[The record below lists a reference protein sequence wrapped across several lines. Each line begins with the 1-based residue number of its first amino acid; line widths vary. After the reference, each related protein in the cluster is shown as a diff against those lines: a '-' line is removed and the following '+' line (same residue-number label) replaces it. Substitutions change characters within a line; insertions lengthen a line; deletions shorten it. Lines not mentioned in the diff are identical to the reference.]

1 MIATASASRR
11 SGHDPVRAAVSRS
24 AVSRSA
30 RAGSGDGPD
39 AVAAV
44 VQRLAVLL
52 SAGVPPPAA
61 WGYLDAGPAVSAVT
75 DAVARGASVVD
86 AIDGAGSAGS
96 AGSAGFAGS
105 AGSAGSA
112 GPAGAAWRA
121 LAAAWA
127 VATEAGA
134 PLATA
139 LRDFATSLRS
149 LAQAEREIQ
158 VALAGPIATA
168 RLVMALP
175 AVAVLFGLSLG
186 FNTLEVLMTTPMG
199 IGCLLAGLGL
209 MAAGRA
215 WNRRL
220 VKSAT
225 PTDPAPGLLFD
236 LVAIALAG
244 GAPLDRARDAA
255 VSAAAARGITGD
267 ETAIDRVLELSR
279 RAGVPAGELLR
290 SEAEELRR
298 TARSDAQQRAAS
310 LSVKLMLPLGAC
322 VLPAFML
329 LGVAPLMLSV
339 ISSTVLSF

>member
-1 MIATASASRR
+1 MIRKT
-11 SGHDPVRAAVSRS
+11 RARPD
-24 AVSRSA
+24 
-30 RAGSGDGPD
+30 DGPD
-39 AVAAV
+39 TVAAV

-52 SAGVPPPAA
+52 SAGVPPQAA
-61 WGYLDAGPAVSAVT
+61 WGYLDASPAVSTVT
-75 DAVARGASVVD
+75 DAVARGAPVTEAV
-86 AIDGAGSAGS
+86 DGAGS
-96 AGSAGFAGS
+96 
-105 AGSAGSA
+105 
-112 GPAGAAWRA
+112 AGAAWRA

-134 PLATA
+134 PLAPA
-139 LRDFATSLRS
+139 LREFATSLRS
-149 LAQAEREIQ
+149 LAQAEREIR

-168 RLVMALP
+168 KLVMALP
-175 AVAVLFGLSLG
+175 AVAVLFGLALG
-186 FNTLEVLMTTPMG
+186 FNTLEVLTTSSAG
-199 IGCLLAGLGL
+199 IGCLITGLALL
-209 MAAGRA
+209 ATGRA
-215 WNRRL
+215 WNRRM
-220 VKSAT
+220 VKAAT

-244 GAPLDRARDAA
+244 GAPLDRARVGAIK
-255 VSAAAARGITGD
+255 AAADRGITGD
-267 ETAIDRVLELSR
+267 EGAIDQVLELSR

-339 ISSTVLSF
+339 ISSTVVSF

>member
-1 MIATASASRR
+1 
-11 SGHDPVRAAVSRS
+11 
-24 AVSRSA
+24 
-30 RAGSGDGPD
+30 
-39 AVAAV
+39 VAAV

-52 SAGVPPPAA
+52 SAGVPPQTA
-61 WGYLDAGPAVSAVT
+61 WGYLDATPAVSTVTAAIARGVGVT
-75 DAVARGASVVD
+75 DAID
-86 AIDGAGSAGS
+86 AAGS
-96 AGSAGFAGS
+96 
-105 AGSAGSA
+105 
-112 GPAGAAWRA
+112 AGAAWRA

-134 PLATA
+134 PLAPA
-139 LRDFATSLRS
+139 LREFATSLRS
-149 LAQAEREIQ
+149 LAQAEREIR

-168 RLVMALP
+168 KLVMALP
-175 AVAVLFGLSLG
+175 AVAVLFGLALG
-186 FNTLEVLMTTPMG
+186 FNTLEVLTRTPAG
-199 IGCLLAGLGL
+199 IGCLIAGLAL
-209 MAAGRA
+209 LAVGRA
-215 WNRRL
+215 WNRRM
-220 VKSAT
+220 VKVAT

-244 GAPLDRARDAA
+244 GAPLDRARDGA
-255 VSAAAARGITGD
+255 VRAAANRGIAGD
-267 ETAIDRVLELSR
+267 EAAIDRVLELSR

-339 ISSTVLSF
+339 ISSTVVSF